1 MSQTNYFIKGD
12 GDDSEVNHHRRRRT
26 VTVSSDMR
34 SPAFDANGNRILK
47 ITRREAGGA
56 DVADVET
63 AERVIQVRTIKY
75 YIQCISMN
83 NSIISFELSLI
94 PNSNFLG
101 NCTQ

>member
-75 YIQCISMN
+75 YIQCIF
-83 NSIISFELSLI
+83 IAIRSFHLSYHLSLI
-94 PNSNFLG
+94 QIS
-101 NCTQ
+101 

>member
-1 MSQTNYFIKGD
+1 MFQTKYFIKGD

-63 AERVIQVRTIKY
+63 AERVIQVIY
-75 YIQCISMN
+75 YLVLHKACIIVIQ
-83 NSIISFELSLI
+83 
-94 PNSNFLG
+94 
-101 NCTQ
+101 

>member
-1 MSQTNYFIKGD
+1 MYQTNYFIKGD
-12 GDDSEVNHHRRRRT
+12 GDDSEVNHHRRRRP

-63 AERVIQVRTIKY
+63 AERVIQVMY
-75 YIQCISMN
+75 YLVLHIACIIAIRLFRMSYH
-83 NSIISFELSLI
+83 LSLI
-94 PNSNFLG
+94 QNLR
-101 NCTQ
+101 

>member
-1 MSQTNYFIKGD
+1 MTQIKYFIKGD

-63 AERVIQVRTIKY
+63 AERVIQVMY
-75 YIQCISMN
+75 YLVLHIACI
-83 NSIISFELSLI
+83 ELNKLV
-94 PNSNFLG
+94 
-101 NCTQ
+101 

>member
-1 MSQTNYFIKGD
+1 MSHTNYLIQGD
-12 GDDSEVNHHRRRRT
+12 GDDSEVHHRRRRT

-63 AERVIQVRTIKY
+63 AERVIQVTY
-75 YIQCISMN
+75 Y
-83 NSIISFELSLI
+83 
-94 PNSNFLG
+94 
-101 NCTQ
+101 